1 MIYPHY
7 NRSDFLDS
15 EREKLWTKTFIITS
29 LVNFFLMLSMF
40 LLIIIMA
47 GYAIDTYKAST
58 SLAGFVSSIFIFGA
72 LIGRLY
78 AGSKMNELGTKRILM
93 VGIIIFL
100 ILSIFYFL
108 NINIYL
114 LLIVR
119 VVQGIGVGLA
129 TTATGTIVS
138 QIIPPSRTGE
148 GIGYFS
154 SSVVLAQAIGPL
166 IGILLIQYFSYTYVF
181 IFSLTIGIVCFLFAF
196 IIQAPT
202 IEVEETETKRETFKR
217 SNYFERSSVP
227 IASVMLVIG
236 ITYSSI
242 LSFISTYA
250 ESIHLV
256 QAGTFYFVVYAIV
269 VLLTR
274 PISGKVLDKFGG
286 NAVIYPTLIIFAI
299 GMFFISKATSTSIFL
314 FAAALIGLGYGN
326 FQSSTQAIA
335 IQRAPIERMGLANAT
350 YFIFYDFSLGLG
362 PLFLGA
368 LIPLVGFRELYFY
381 LIFFIIF
388 GLLLYYVVHGRLEKK
403 TDI

>member
-7 NRSDFLDS
+7 NRSDFLGS

-40 LLIIIMA
+40 LLIIIMS

-58 SLAGFVSSIFIFGA
+58 SLAGFVSSIFIFGV

-78 AGSKMNELGTKRILM
+78 VGSKMNELGTKRILM

-100 ILSIFYFL
+100 ILSIFYFF

-154 SSVVLAQAIGPL
+154 SSVVLALAIGPL

-202 IEVEETETKRETFKR
+202 IEVEETETKRRTFKL
-217 SNYFERSSVP
+217 SNYLERSSIP

-250 ESIHLV
+250 EPIHLV
-256 QAGTFYFVVYAIV
+256 QSGTFYFVVHAIV
-269 VLLTR
+269 ILITR
-274 PISGKVLDKFGG
+274 PFSSKVLDKFGG
-286 NAVIYPTLIIFAI
+286 NAVIYPTIIIFAI
-299 GMFFISKATSTSIFL
+299 GMFFISKATSTSTFL

-388 GLLLYYVVHGRLEKK
+388 GLLLYYIAHGRLDKK
-403 TDI
+403 SDF

>member
-1 MIYPHY
+1 MIYPPY
-7 NRSDFLDS
+7 NRSDFLGS

-202 IEVEETETKRETFKR
+202 IEVEETETKRGTFKL
-217 SNYFERSSVP
+217 SNYLERSSIP

-250 ESIHLV
+250 ETIHLV

-286 NAVIYPTLIIFAI
+286 NAVIYPTIIIFAI
-299 GMFFISKATSTSIFL
+299 GMFFISKATSTSTFL

-388 GLLLYYVVHGRLEKK
+388 GLLLYYIAHGRLEKK
-403 TDI
+403 SDF

>member
-47 GYAIDTYKAST
+47 GYAIDTYKTST

-202 IEVEETETKRETFKR
+202 IEVEETETKRRTFKL
-217 SNYFERSSVP
+217 SNYLERSSIP

>member
-47 GYAIDTYKAST
+47 GYAIDTYKTST

>member
-7 NRSDFLDS
+7 NRSDFLGS

-100 ILSIFYFL
+100 ILSIFYFF

-202 IEVEETETKRETFKR
+202 IEVEETETKRRTFKL
-217 SNYFERSSVP
+217 SNYLERSSIP

-250 ESIHLV
+250 ETIHLV

-286 NAVIYPTLIIFAI
+286 NAVIYPTIIIFAI
-299 GMFFISKATSTSIFL
+299 GMFFISKATSTSTFL

-388 GLLLYYVVHGRLEKK
+388 GLLLYYIAHGRLEKK
-403 TDI
+403 SDF

>member
-1 MIYPHY
+1 MG
-7 NRSDFLDS
+7 S

-202 IEVEETETKRETFKR
+202 IEVEETETKRGTFKL
-217 SNYFERSSVP
+217 SNYLERSSIP

-250 ESIHLV
+250 ETIHLV

-286 NAVIYPTLIIFAI
+286 NAVIYPTIIIFAI
-299 GMFFISKATSTSIFL
+299 GMFFISKATSTSTFL

-388 GLLLYYVVHGRLEKK
+388 GLLLYYIAHGRLEKK
-403 TDI
+403 SDF

>member
-1 MIYPHY
+1 MIYPPY
-7 NRSDFLDS
+7 NRSDFLGS

-100 ILSIFYFL
+100 ILSIFYFF

-202 IEVEETETKRETFKR
+202 IEVEETETKRGTFKL
-217 SNYFERSSVP
+217 SNYLERSSIP

-250 ESIHLV
+250 ETIHLV

-286 NAVIYPTLIIFAI
+286 NAVIYPTIIIFAI
-299 GMFFISKATSTSIFL
+299 GMFFISKATSTSTFL

-388 GLLLYYVVHGRLEKK
+388 GLLLYYIAHGRLDKK
-403 TDI
+403 SDF

>member
-47 GYAIDTYKAST
+47 GYAIDTYKTST

-202 IEVEETETKRETFKR
+202 IKVEETETKRETFKR

>member
-7 NRSDFLDS
+7 NRSDFLGS

-100 ILSIFYFL
+100 ILSIFYFF

-202 IEVEETETKRETFKR
+202 IEVEETETKRRTFKL
-217 SNYFERSSVP
+217 SNYLERSSIP

-250 ESIHLV
+250 ETIHLV

-286 NAVIYPTLIIFAI
+286 NAVIYPTIIIFAI
-299 GMFFISKATSTSIFL
+299 GMFFISKATSTSTFL

-388 GLLLYYVVHGRLEKK
+388 GLLLYYIAHGRLDKK
-403 TDI
+403 SDF

>member
-47 GYAIDTYKAST
+47 GYAIDTYKTST

-250 ESIHLV
+250 ETIHLV